1 MDTKRFLKGFLIF
14 SGIFE
19 IFLAILFIFFMD
31 FLVRGMGLSSVPL
44 FSQMAGVELL
54 ILGFLLVY
62 CTKDIE
68 KYVVIPITSIIFRFI
83 MAGVEIINLLLF
95 PQLAIFL
102 IPGSTYD
109 IVSSLLTLFLLKKCD
124 YI

>member
-1 MDTKRFLKGFLIF
+1 MDKKGFLKGFLIF
-14 SGIFE
+14 SGILE

-31 FLVRGMGLSSVPL
+31 SIVRGIGLSSVPL

-68 KYVVIPITSIIFRFI
+68 TYLIIPITSVIFRFI
-83 MAGVEIINLLLF
+83 MAGFEIINIILS
-95 PQLAIFL
+95 PQLATFL
-102 IPGSTYD
+102 IPGSIYD
-109 IVSSLLTLFLLKKCD
+109 IVSSLLTLILLKTCD